1 MASRAWPSP
10 RFRSSDRSF
19 PFDPRAPAETLAG
32 ASRAV
37 ASASWLIAHYL
48 ALIGFVLLL
57 CVLPALYARL
67 AGAGVESPARRATL
81 LSGVGVALILPT
93 LGVELYAL
101 PAIGRA
107 YLDGN
112 HSVAA
117 LVGVIYRGAAVL
129 VMLLGLLVLAIG
141 AISFARAAGRS
152 GALPRWAAVT
162 YAVGLAFWCPL
173 LPPPVRIVDGL
184 LIGVGGLGLTWAL
197 RRTVPPSPS
206 APSPSGPSPSGPS
219 PYPLPRGER
228 VSAHARTTEGF
239 AR

>member
-1 MASRAWPSP
+1 MHAAALTLGL
-10 RFRSSDRSF
+10 SSLTLAAFPLVRPFF
-19 PFDPRAPAETLAG
+19 PFDPRTPAQTLDG

-37 ASASWLIAHYL
+37 SSASWLVAHYL

-162 YAVGLAFWCPL
+162 YAAGLTFWCPL

-184 LIGVGGLGLTWAL
+184 LIGVGGIGLAWAL
-197 RRTVPPSPS
+197 RRSP
-206 APSPSGPSPSGPS
+206 
-219 PYPLPRGER
+219 
-228 VSAHARTTEGF
+228 V
-239 AR
+239 

>member
-1 MASRAWPSP
+1 MHAAALTLGL
-10 RFRSSDRSF
+10 SSLALAVF
-19 PFDPRAPAETLAG
+19 PLVRPFFSFDPTTPAETLAG

-37 ASASWLIAHYL
+37 TSTPWLIAHYI

-67 AGAGVESPARRATL
+67 ATAGVESPARRAML

-101 PAIGRA
+101 PAIGRV
-107 YLDGN
+107 YLEGN
-112 HSVAA
+112 QSVAA
-117 LVGVIYRGAAVL
+117 LVGLIYRGAAVL
-129 VMLLGLLVLAIG
+129 VMLLGLLLLALG
-141 AISFARAAGRS
+141 AVILARAVGKT

-184 LIGVGGLGLTWAL
+184 LIGAGGLGLAWAL
-197 RRTVPPSPS
+197 RRSPPHPQPPHPQPPHPTLSPQ
-206 APSPSGPSPSGPS
+206 G
-219 PYPLPRGER
+219 RG
-228 VSAHARTTEGF
+228 
-239 AR
+239 